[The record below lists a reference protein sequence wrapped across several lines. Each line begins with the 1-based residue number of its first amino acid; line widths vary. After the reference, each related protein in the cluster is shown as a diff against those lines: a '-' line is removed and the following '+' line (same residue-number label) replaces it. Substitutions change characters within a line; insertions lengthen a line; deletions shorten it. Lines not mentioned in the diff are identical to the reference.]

1 MIIMLE
7 MIVFAVVL
15 AVSQAVMGLLIMNF
29 VMSEKFMKHYAK
41 KMFNIM
47 KSLENMDLDELS
59 ED

>member
-1 MIIMLE
+1 MLE

-15 AVSQAVMGLLIMNF
+15 AVSQAIMGLLIMNF

-41 KMFNIM
+41 KMFKLM
-47 KSLENMDLDELS
+47 KSLEDMNLEELS

>member
-1 MIIMLE
+1 MLE